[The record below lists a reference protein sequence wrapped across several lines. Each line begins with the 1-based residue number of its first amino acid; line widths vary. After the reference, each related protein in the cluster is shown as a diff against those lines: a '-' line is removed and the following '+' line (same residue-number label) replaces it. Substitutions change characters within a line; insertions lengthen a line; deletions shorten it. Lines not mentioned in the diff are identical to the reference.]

1 MEMPMASQLPAEA
14 VPETTLPL
22 SPVRLIAGDTV
33 APQPGIALCL
43 SGGGY
48 RAMLFHLGALKRLN
62 ELKYL
67 KRIARISSVSGGSIT
82 AGALAMNWGKL
93 QFDANGKA
101 TNFVE
106 MVEKPVIEQAGHTM
120 DAFAV
125 LRGLA
130 TLGLAGSQTGY
141 YYSKFLFGKTTLQDL
156 PDEPVFIFNST
167 SMQTGVLWRFSKQY
181 MGDYRIGLIRNPT
194 VPLSVAVAASSAFP
208 PFLSPVKLN
217 LSNLKFDMT
226 TASDLCKAPYTQE
239 ARLTDGGV
247 YDNLG
252 LEVAWKRFDTI
263 LVSDACAHS
272 APVPDPSMNWAL
284 QFYRT
289 LMLFDSQVGA
299 LRKRQVIDS
308 FTQNQRKGSYWGI
321 GSELASYNCDDALPC
336 PLEDTIKIA
345 AYPTRL
351 AKVAEVDSNR
361 LINWGYA
368 ACDAAMRKYVCP
380 SEGAPSGFP
389 KPGGVG

>member
-1 MEMPMASQLPAEA
+1 MAGQLPAE
-14 VPETTLPL
+14 PLSETTLPL
-22 SPVRLIAGDTV
+22 SPVRLIPGDTV

-67 KRIARISSVSGGSIT
+67 NRIARISSVSAGSIT

-93 QFDANGKA
+93 QFDSNGQA

-106 MVEKPVIEQAGHTM
+106 MVEKPVLDQAGHTM

-130 TLGLAGSQTGY
+130 TLGLAGSQTAH
-141 YYSKFLFGKTTLQDL
+141 YYSKFLFGKTTLQDM

-194 VPLSVAVAASSAFP
+194 LLLSVAVAASSAFP

-217 LSNLKFDMT
+217 LSNLQFDMT
-226 TASDLCKAPYTQE
+226 TAGDLCKAPYTHE
-239 ARLTDGGV
+239 AKLTDGGV

-272 APVPDPSMNWAL
+272 APVPEPSMNWGL

-289 LMLFDSQVGA
+289 LMLFDTQVGA

-308 FTQNQRKGSYWGI
+308 FTQNQRKGTYWGI
-321 GSELASYNCDDALPC
+321 GSELASYDCDGALPC
-336 PLEDTIKIA
+336 PVSSTAKIA
-345 AYPTRL
+345 AYATRL

-368 ACDAAMRKYVCP
+368 VCDAAMRKYVCP
-380 SEGAPSGFP
+380 SEGAPPDFP
-389 KPGGVG
+389 KPGAVG